1 MFDMM
6 NMLGKVKEL
15 QTKMKEAQDNLVH
28 LTETA
33 ESGAGMVKVTVNG
46 KKQVIKLEI
55 DPDIVKASERD
66 VMQDLIVAATNKA
79 LANIDD
85 KIKEELKKTTQGIL
99 PNIPGLDLTGL
110 V

>member
-15 QTKMKEAQDNLVH
+15 QTKMKEAQDKLVY

-46 KKQVIKLEI
+46 KKQVVKLEI
-55 DPDIVKASERD
+55 DPDIIKASEQD

-79 LANIDD
+79 LVNIDD
-85 KIKEELKKTTQGIL
+85 KIKEELKKSTQGIL
-99 PNIPGLDLTGL
+99 PNIPGLDLTGFM
-110 V
+110 